1 MKIYNKRGATNY
13 KEKRLIAE
21 ITNSLSKKSVSFE
34 PANSFEELQ
43 QLHDK
48 ICGDFDEY
56 EEIKED
62 SETDFEQQ
70 HKEFR
75 QGMAETMKPNDDK
88 ASTIFTDPF
97 NDAEPIVRDYV
108 LSEDFESKEQ
118 NTEPTKTTF
127 EEPTS
132 FEESFELPTE
142 EAEKS
147 NAKQSKD
154 KKEQKQPAEKVNPR
168 FDDMSS
174 SKKRRS
180 TKKLAQMIVQGACI
194 LAEKGCVWWTTKD
207 ITEDKLVQYELENTM
222 DLQILLTL
230 EEGQQI
236 TIREW
241 FRAKVG
247 QANDG
252 LFRVSEEDKNDLADS
267 LFEVL
272 MEKGI
277 APTPMQELMINAVK
291 TFVLDMGLKA
301 IAFRSEIKSV
311 LNQLVIMSNE
321 DKKPSAFEKEAPV
334 FSMKQEEVSYQ
345 DIDDTIIENPVVES
359 NINVPI
365 SAISMRNV
373 EDFTEISE
381 SEI

>member
-21 ITNSLSKKSVSFE
+21 ITDALAKKSQSFE

-43 QLHDK
+43 ALHDR
-48 ICGDFDEY
+48 ICGNFDDY
-56 EEIKED
+56 EEVSD
-62 SETDFEQQ
+62 DNETEIEQK

-75 QGMAETMKPNDDK
+75 QGMAETIKPNESNP
-88 ASTIFTDPF
+88 STSVFTDPF

-127 EEPTS
+127 DEPTS

-147 NAKQSKD
+147 NAKQPKD
-154 KKEQKQPAEKVNPR
+154 KKEKQPAEKVNPR

-174 SKKRRS
+174 AKKRRS

-194 LAEKGCVWWTTKD
+194 LAEKGCIWWTTKD

-230 EEGQQI
+230 DEGQQI

-252 LFRVSEEDKNDLADS
+252 LFRVSDQDKEDLTDS

-311 LNQLVIMSNE
+311 LNQLVVMSNE

-334 FSMKQEEVSYQ
+334 FNMKQEEVSYE

-365 SAISMRNV
+365 NSISMGNF
-373 EDFTEISE
+373 EDATEISE
-381 SEI
+381 TEI